1 MTPFSRKQLAH
12 DFLVGLLSSAVVLGA
27 ATVTGCGLLTPK
39 APAPPGVSN
48 FYPQAALVMND
59 FSSVLLNAQNL
70 FTSSCTD
77 GVIPATQCIAGQ
89 KAFGTIA
96 ESGLTIDALIQ
107 TGASQTSIE
116 AQITALSAQVAT
128 MPAAF
133 GIKNPQTSAEFT
145 ALVNTLTTML
155 GTVSNLVQGAK

>member
-1 MTPFSRKQLAH
+1 
-12 DFLVGLLSSAVVLGA
+12 
-27 ATVTGCGLLTPK
+27 
-39 APAPPGVSN
+39 
-48 FYPQAALVMND
+48 MND

-77 GVIPATQCIAGQ
+77 GVIPIAQCIAGQ

-107 TGASQTSIE
+107 TGASQTTIQ